1 MIFIIGQTWLFIWE
15 TDFDNPLQDK
25 MSGLQDKES
34 GCIMRLTKNTNLI
47 LNTDIFVGVMFLPE
61 TGRREIAHLSTSK
74 RKWLTCG

>member
-34 GCIMRLTKNTNLI
+34 GCIMKLTKNTNLI

-61 TGRREIAHLSTSK
+61 TEGEARLPT
-74 RKWLTCG
+74 